1 MILDRDYFACSL
13 SQMFGIVS
21 LFELMMANNSL
32 TLQIGNVF
40 VFM

>member
-13 SQMFGIVS
+13 SQMFGIVF

-32 TLQIGNVF
+32 LQIGNVF